1 MKESLIDTDI
11 LSEFLKGN
19 SNVIFRFDEYISF
32 FGFINLSI
40 ITFYEVVNGLFYKDS
55 KGKLPLFEEF
65 CSYNKILNISIE
77 VAKVSALISADLRK
91 RRIEIGHFDTLIAGT
106 AIVNNL
112 QLVTNNVKHF
122 SRIQGLEIDNWKN
135 CQFL

>member
-1 MKESLIDTDI
+1 MKESLVDTDI

-19 SNVIFRFDEYISF
+19 TDIISKIDEHLSL

-40 ITFYEVVNGLFYKDS
+40 ITYYEIMNGLLYKDS
-55 KGKLPLFEEF
+55 KGKLPFFEEF
-65 CSYNKILNISIE
+65 ISYNKMLPISLD
-77 VAKVSALISADLRK
+77 VAKISAIISSDLRK
-91 RRIEIGHFDTLIAGT
+91 KRMEIGHFDTLIAGT

-122 SRIQGLEIDNWKN
+122 SRIQNLEIVNWKN
-135 CQFL
+135 Y